1 MTTKKTKRG
10 SKRDPTPKA
19 IQDVHEL
26 LGWIL
31 PHLDKMPRNRRF
43 TLGSRIEDGL
53 LFVLERLVEAAYSKQ
68 YSAAL
73 KLANL
78 RLEVVR
84 HLWRLAFENK
94 AVAGKSWQHGA
105 EMMNELGRQIG
116 GWQKAGAA

>member
-1 MTTKKTKRG
+1 MNTTETG
-10 SKRDPTPKA
+10 NKRDTPKA
-19 IQDVHEL
+19 IEDCHAL
-26 LGWIL
+26 LGWML

-53 LFVLERLVEAAYSKQ
+53 LFVLERLVEAAYSRH

-73 KLANL
+73 KQANL

-84 HLWRLAFENK
+84 HLWRLAFENQ
-94 AVAGKSWQHGA
+94 AVASRSWSHGA
-105 EMMNELGRQIG
+105 ELMVALGRQIG